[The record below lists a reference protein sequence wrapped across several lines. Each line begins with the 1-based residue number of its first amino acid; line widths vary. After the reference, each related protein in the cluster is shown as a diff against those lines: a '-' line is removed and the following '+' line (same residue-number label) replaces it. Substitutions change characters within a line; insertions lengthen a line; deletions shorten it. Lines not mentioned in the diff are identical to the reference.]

1 MSDKSITTPTTLS
14 SSITDTAINDSTGIK
29 WTNIIIFVTVIS
41 VVYFFYIKNNNAVTD
56 YSVSDE
62 INDIPT
68 EDKYNSSC
76 ITNEPNI
83 NSVDIDVSENDYKYT
98 EITDMPEIQDELPIH
113 KNTESLINS
122 NTPISFDTDDKYM
135 NIKDTEEIKQN
146 IPQLNSMHTSA
157 PDGCNINEQQSY
169 NTLTRDLE
177 SPVISRNSVNCSVSN
192 NIKDPSCYIGL
203 DHRNINMSNCSSNT
217 TKKPEC
223 SLGNNIPGY
232 DDSNYTAI

>member
-1 MSDKSITTPTTLS
+1 MSDKTITTPSTLS
-14 SSITDTAINDSTGIK
+14 SSITETPINDSTGIK
-29 WTNIIIFVTVIS
+29 WTNIIIFATIIA

-68 EDKYNSSC
+68 EDEYNPQC

-98 EITDMPEIQDELPIH
+98 EITDMPEIQDELPIQ

-122 NTPISFDTDDKYM
+122 NVPISFDTDDDKYM
-135 NIKDTEEIKQN
+135 NIKEEIKQ
-146 IPQLNSMHTSA
+146 PQLNNIHTSA
-157 PDGCNINEQQSY
+157 PDNCNINKQQSY
-169 NTLTRDLE
+169 NTLTRDLD
-177 SPVISRNSVNCSVSN
+177 SPVISRNSVNCNLSN
-192 NIKDPSCYIGL
+192 NINDPSCYIGL
-203 DHRNINMSNCSSNT
+203 DHKNINMSNCSSNT